1 MKKLILVSFLI
12 FFIGNI
18 NAQDRGFGLGIMVGQ
33 PTGISGK
40 NWISSS
46 NAFDF
51 GFGWAFVPKNS
62 RINVHVT
69 YLWHNF
75 NVINSTERFP
85 LYFGIGGRLKSHEVA
100 DTKIGVRF
108 AIGLAWLPRSAPF
121 DIFLEAAPT
130 LNLTP
135 STSFEVD
142 AALGARYFF

>member
-1 MKKLILVSFLI
+1 MKNTILLTILIL
-12 FFIGNI
+12 FITNV

-40 NWISSS
+40 NWVSSS

-51 GFGWAFVPKNS
+51 GFGYAFVPKNS

-69 YLWHNF
+69 YLWYNF

-85 LYFGIGGRLKSHEVA
+85 LYFGIGGRIKSHEIA
-100 DTKIGVRF
+100 DSKIGVRGV
-108 AIGLAWLPRSAPF
+108 IGIVWLPRSAPF
-121 DIFLEAAPT
+121 DVFLEAAPI

-135 STSFEVD
+135 STSFEMD
-142 AALGARYFF
+142 AAIGARYFF